1 MVNKM
6 SKNQLHEKIRKLK
19 KRVDEESVVSNWVEF
34 VKFAEDHPDEV
45 PRMTPRFRK
54 WMEDIGAGI

>member
-1 MVNKM
+1 
-6 SKNQLHEKIRKLK
+6 LHEKIRKLK